1 METLSGASPAFSHL
15 TGCLLKRK
23 FVTNLVLII
32 LLNLLIKPFW
42 IFGIDRTV
50 QNLAEKDYG
59 VYAAILS
66 FSFLL
71 NILLDLGITNYNNR
85 NISQNHQ
92 LLSKYFANIVVLKLI
107 LAVVYGAIT
116 LLIGRLVGYSG
127 SWMLILG
134 LLVLNQ
140 FLTSFTLYLRSNI
153 AGMQMHTMNSLI
165 SVLDRV
171 LMVVMMGVLLW
182 GNVTDQPFQIEW
194 FVYAQT
200 AAYALTMVI
209 CFVIV
214 LWKSRFPRF
223 RFNRRFFMVV
233 LKQSFPY
240 ALLVLL
246 MSGYTRMYVVLLER
260 MLPDGDTQSSIYYHG
275 FRLFDAAYQFALLF
289 AVLLL
294 PMFSKMIADR
304 QNIHELTRLSSL
316 LLFIPSI
323 IIALGSFFYREEIMM
338 LMYPPDENELI
349 ESLAGLQQS
358 VQSFSLVMFAFLGM
372 AGTII
377 YGTLLTANGS
387 LRELNITSAIAL
399 AINLGM
405 NLILIP
411 KYGAPGAAISA
422 LVTQGFAGF
431 SQYVIAATKFQMHL
445 DPQLIFKLVV
455 FIAGSIGLGWG
466 SMQIEADWVLRFMGL
481 LAASFIFAL
490 ALNLINLKGMI
501 HLVLN
506 KSEL

>member
-1 METLSGASPAFSHL
+1 M
-15 TGCLLKRK
+15 KRK

-50 QNLAEKDYG
+50 QNLTGAEYG

-92 LLSKYFANIVVLKLI
+92 LLSKYFANIVMLKLV
-107 LAVVYGAIT
+107 LALVYGSIT
-116 LLIGRLVGYSG
+116 LLTGRLVGYRG
-127 SWMLILG
+127 DWMGILG

-153 AGMQMHTMNSLI
+153 AGMQMHTLNSII
-165 SVLDRV
+165 SVLDRG
-171 LMVVMMGVLLW
+171 LMIVMVGVLLW
-182 GNVTDQPFQIEW
+182 GNVTEKPFRIEW

-200 AAYALTMVI
+200 AAYLITMLI

-223 RFNRRFFMVV
+223 RFDRRFFLVI

-246 MSGYTRMYVVLLER
+246 MSGYTRLDVVMLER
-260 MLPDGDTQSSIYYHG
+260 MLPDGDAQSSIYYHG

-294 PMFSKMIADR
+294 PMFSKMISER

-316 LLFIPSI
+316 LLFVPSI
-323 IIALGSFFYREEIMM
+323 ILAVSSFFYREEIMM
-338 LMYPPDENELI
+338 GMYPPDENELI
-349 ESLAGLQQS
+349 ESLAGLHLS
-358 VQSFSLVMFAFLGM
+358 AQSFSLVMFAFLGM

-387 LRELNITSAIAL
+387 LRALNITSALAL
-399 AINLGM
+399 VINLVM

-411 KYGAPGAAISA
+411 RWGAPGAALSA
-422 LVTQGFAGF
+422 LVTQGVAGF
-431 SQYVIAATKFQMHL
+431 SQYVVAATRFRMRLDRGLIVRLVIFIGGTFGMGQASLSTGTNWLAGFLGLIAASL
-445 DPQLIFKLVV
+445 
-455 FIAGSIGLGWG
+455 
-466 SMQIEADWVLRFMGL
+466 L
-481 LAASFIFAL
+481 LAL
-490 ALNLINLKGMI
+490 LLNLINIKAMVR
-501 HLVLN
+501 LVLN
-506 KSEL
+506 KSELK